1 MYVSARVA
9 TESRVASETGM
20 ELEPSSS
27 ADAATPREATIAA
40 NATNAIDGHGERR
53 DARRGRIAA
62 GGACARPIL
71 LQSDACPRS
80 TRTSTARARDAP

>member
-1 MYVSARVA
+1 
-9 TESRVASETGM
+9 M
-20 ELEPSSS
+20 ERGEPSSS
-27 ADAATPREATIAA
+27 ADAAEAREAKIAA

-71 LQSDACPRS
+71 LQGDACPRS

>member
-1 MYVSARVA
+1 
-9 TESRVASETGM
+9 M
-20 ELEPSSS
+20 ERGEPSSS
-27 ADAATPREATIAA
+27 ADAAEAREATIAA
-40 NATNAIDGHGERR
+40 NANAIDGHGERR

-71 LQSDACPRS
+71 LQGDACPRS